1 MQELFL
7 KYRHSTICYRRFGEG
22 PRYLLCF
29 HGYGEQASA
38 FDFLENHIGS
48 QYTVFAID
56 LPFHGKTEWKEGLDI
71 NKSDLL
77 SLADACMG
85 EPNRRFSLMGFSLGG
100 RIALSV
106 FEAASH
112 RVEQLVLLASD
123 GLKVNF
129 WYWLATQTWMGN
141 RFFALT
147 MKKPGWFMG
156 MLKLMNRMHLIN
168 ASIFKF
174 VDHYIGN
181 KEVREQLYTR
191 WTAFR
196 KIKSTRKNLRTLIQQ
211 HQTPVHLV
219 YGKHDRI
226 ILPNGGKKLQKGI
239 EEYCSLDIIAS
250 GHQVLHGKHAIDI
263 LKPLKGHNLD

>member
-1 MQELFL
+1 MQDQVLV
-7 KYRHSTICYRRFGEG
+7 YRNSTIHYRRFGAG
-22 PRYLLCF
+22 PECLLCF

-38 FDFLENHIGS
+38 FDFLENQIGS
-48 QYTVFAID
+48 QYTVYAID

-71 NKSDLL
+71 SKSDLL
-77 SLADACMG
+77 ALADACMG
-85 EPNRRFSLMGFSLGG
+85 DPNRRFSLMGFSLGG

-106 FEAASH
+106 FEAAPQ
-112 RVEQLVLLASD
+112 RVAKMVLLAPD

-129 WYWLATQTWMGN
+129 WYWLATQTWLGN

-156 MLKLMNRMHLIN
+156 MLKLLNRMQLIN

-174 VDHYIGN
+174 VDYYIGN
-181 KEVREQLYTR
+181 EEVREQLYTR

-196 KIKSTRKNLRTLIQQ
+196 RIKSGRKNLRRLIQQ
-211 HQTPVHLV
+211 YRIPVHLV

-226 ILPNGGKKLQKGI
+226 ILPTGARKLQKGM

-250 GHQVLHGKHAIDI
+250 GHQVLHSKHARDI
-263 LKPLKGHNLD
+263 LKSLNGHKLD